1 MAKPKTAAT
10 PKSAPADDAPKPPP
24 LRIVKLT
31 AENFKRLVAV
41 EITPD
46 GNVVEIC
53 GPNEAGKSSIM
64 DVISTA
70 LGGDDQVPEMPIRK
84 GETEAFLRVDLGEI
98 SVIKTFK
105 MREDGKTFITK
116 LRVENA
122 DGFKASSPQTVI
134 NGMLG
139 RYAFDP
145 CEFDRLKMKDKF
157 EAMKAFVPEVDFEA
171 VAKADKEDRERRT
184 EINRDAKA
192 LQAQIDAI
200 RIPADAPTEKVDE
213 AALVDEIASVGD
225 FNAQIERRAE
235 RRQSLAAEACGHR
248 ENAQQARDKASD
260 LRKQAEAL
268 DAKAEASDTLAKER
282 EDRLASAEPLPEP
295 KDATEVRGRLD
306 AAKAANLLVEMRINR
321 NALEQRHAG
330 LASKADALTA
340 SIDKRQA
347 DKRTAIAEAKLPVE
361 GLEFGDDII
370 LLNGIPLDQCSAAQ
384 RLRTSVAIAMA
395 ANPRLRVLRI
405 SEGSLLDKKGM
416 QILAEM
422 CEGRGYQAW
431 VEVVSDEPKAGFFIE
446 AGRVRGAE
454 PASGDER
461 EAA

>member
-1 MAKPKTAAT
+1 MAKAAAKA
-10 PKSAPADDAPKPPP
+10 KSAEASP

-46 GNVVEIC
+46 GDIVEIC

-70 LGGDDQVPEMPIRK
+70 LGGEDQVPEMPIRK
-84 GETEAFLRVDLGEI
+84 GETEAFLKVDLGEI
-98 SVIKTFK
+98 AVIKTFK

-134 NGMLG
+134 NGLLG

-157 EAMKAFVPEVDFEA
+157 EAMKAFVPAVDFDK
-171 VAKADKEDRERRT
+171 VAKEDDADRAERTVVNREVKSL
-184 EINRDAKA
+184 E
-192 LQAQIDAI
+192 AQVAAI
-200 RIPADAPTEKVDE
+200 TIPEDAPTEKLDE
-213 AALVDEIASVGD
+213 DALVNELAAVGEH
-225 FNAQIERRAE
+225 NGNIEVRKERRAAVAKE
-235 RRQSLAAEACGHR
+235 AEGLRANAAEAR
-248 ENAQQARDKASD
+248 SRAESLRQQADTLD
-260 LRKQAEAL
+260 AEANTIDADAQAL
-268 DAKAEASDTLAKER
+268 DQRLATAEA
-282 EDRLASAEPLPEP
+282 LPEP
-295 KDATEVRGRLD
+295 KDADEVRGRLD
-306 AAKAANLLVEMRINR
+306 AAKAN
-321 NALEQRHAG
+321 NALVDLRTRRAELEKKHTEAV
-330 LASKADALTA
+330 AKSDAFTA
-340 SIDKRQA
+340 AIAKRQA
-347 DKRTAIAEAKLPVE
+347 DKVAAIAAAKLPVE
-361 GLEFGDDII
+361 GLEFGDGVI

-405 SEGSLLDKKGM
+405 SEGSLLDKNGM
-416 QILAEM
+416 KILAEM

-446 AGRVRGAE
+446 AGRVRE
-454 PASGDER
+454 PADVAQA